1 MDKRWES
8 FANIGM
14 VFPKLYSHANAGT
27 GPIVENLTK
36 VLADPF
42 FTAME
47 VSYIKD
53 DAVRK
58 KAADYLQKSY
68 VDIIFNGGSAFRE
81 LKIDLSNLD
90 GDVRAAG
97 IKNAKLLVD
106 QAYELN
112 ASILHVVTGKDPGP
126 ADRKQALE
134 HFVDSVKEVCR
145 YAQEKAQKYELTI
158 SVETGDRYFDRK
170 YLLGPTNEAVEII
183 REIKRDYRNVGLLLD
198 EGHFPVMQ
206 EDPCK
211 ALWMARDYLTHIHL
225 GNSFVKDRNAKH
237 FGDKHLPFNVPDSEI
252 GVEELVKFIRTL
264 FDIGFFTSPKPTRR
278 PVMTFEVGAYD
289 GEPEELV
296 IANVKR
302 VFGEAWSLV

>member
-1 MDKRWES
+1 MEKRWES
-8 FANIGM
+8 ITNIGM

-90 GDVRAAG
+90 ADVRKAG
-97 IKNAKLLVD
+97 IQNAKLLVD

-126 ADRKQALE
+126 DDRKQALD
-134 HFVDSVKEVCR
+134 HFITSVKEICR
-145 YAQEKAQKYELTI
+145 YAQEKADKYELTV

-170 YLLGPTNEAVEII
+170 YLLGPTNEAVEVI
-183 REIKRDYRNVGLLLD
+183 REIKRDYRNIGLLLD

-206 EDPCK
+206 EDPHK
-211 ALWMARDYLTHIHL
+211 ALWMAKDYLTHIHL
-225 GNSFVKDRNAKH
+225 GNSYVKDRSAKH

-252 GVEELVKFIRTL
+252 GVEELAKFIRTL
-264 FDIGFFTSPKPTRR
+264 FDIGFFSSPKPTRR

-296 IANVKR
+296 LANVKR
-302 VFGEAWSLV
+302 VFGEAWGLV